1 LSLKAFHIFFIAVS
15 FVVALVFGAWGVNE
29 FIQGAGVLVLLMG
42 LASFLIG
49 GVLVIYG
56 KRVWHK
62 LNDLN
67 SL

>member
-1 LSLKAFHIFFIAVS
+1 MT
-15 FVVALVFGAWGVNE
+15 G
-29 FIQGAGVLVLLMG
+29 
-42 LASFLIG
+42 ASFLIG

-67 SL
+67 TL